1 MEAFLDAIIVDEPG
15 QSLANIASAFL
26 LRRDAPEDSVRRTAE
41 HAPLLARITQEIMAD
56 DHVVAKVGSVEDDPF
71 GRLFEQAKTSFQLN
85 ALWLDQAFRRLL
97 EKHSL
102 VLQHFAAWAN
112 RHYLSDDIGLLLN
125 GIDAWLQSDYVNADF
140 LVCRRRVM
148 G

>member
-56 DHVVAKVGSVEDDPF
+56 DHVAAKVGSVEDDPF
-71 GRLFEQAKTSFQLN
+71 GRFPAQRPTPFGLTRHFGVSWKSILSCRSISQPGPTAITSLT
-85 ALWLDQAFRRLL
+85 
-97 EKHSL
+97 
-102 VLQHFAAWAN
+102 
-112 RHYLSDDIGLLLN
+112 I
-125 GIDAWLQSDYVNADF
+125 
-140 LVCRRRVM
+140 
-148 G
+148 